1 MPVYAGKNPHELLSL
16 ISARTDAS
24 GFYATGY
31 GPQITGLVANTVA
44 NHHILYDHLVRAL
57 NQGMLKYGL
66 TTWEKPAHTKEGTL
80 RSFVKDPFDASLR
93 PTSLTGLYA

>member
-1 MPVYAGKNPHELLSL
+1 
-16 ISARTDAS
+16 
-24 GFYATGY
+24 
-31 GPQITGLVANTVA
+31 
-44 NHHILYDHLVRAL
+44 
-57 NQGMLKYGL
+57 MLKYGL

>member
-31 GPQITGLVANTVA
+31 GPQITGLVANTAA
-44 NHHILYDHLVRAL
+44 NHHIPGSYTNLRAHVTVLDLVSRL
-57 NQGMLKYGL
+57 LMQ
-66 TTWEKPAHTKEGTL
+66 
-80 RSFVKDPFDASLR
+80 
-93 PTSLTGLYA
+93 